1 MMTPPTEMLFGTCRQ
16 LLFSRDGAIE
26 GCLITVKGKTAQV
39 SMTSE
44 EGSLLSQMIGPGKR
58 MRILATPDLSADA
71 IDAPHPVFCFVA
83 LADSQGEPL
92 DMPDIEPGASA
103 ISGQVS
109 MLTYAQHGQPNGV
122 VLDTGEFITLVRTR
136 CGRRH
141 FAPARKCA
149 PLASCA
155 ARCWDHA
162 CSTHDSSTAFRPP
175 NYFFERPSILSS
187 ICSTTFPTALRAL
200 PDA

>member
-122 VLDTGEFITLVRTR
+122 VLDTGEFIHVGTDAMRT
-136 CGRRH
+136 
-141 FAPARKCA
+141 
-149 PLASCA
+149 
-155 ARCWDHA
+155 
-162 CSTHDSSTAFRPP
+162 
-175 NYFFERPSILSS
+175 
-187 ICSTTFPTALRAL
+187 TALRAGSKVRAVGEL
-200 PDA
+200 RRTLLGSRMLDERLVNGVQTA